1 MACACLAPADWAL
14 PDLTDSKA
22 FKSKSKKQLK
32 RRAELH
38 DEIEAAFPFVRLFVE
53 WVWQDEIDR
62 VGLGRAHAQAMR
74 KVTVAAL
81 EVAPGARVVV
91 DGLLKLHNILHESVP
106 KADTLFQAVSAASVF
121 AKEERD
127 RWMWTDADSEF
138 PEYDFISNVGY
149 GAPKHIK
156 ALDEYGPCR
165 LHRMSY
171 EPVFKRAGVVPGEAY
186 ESVTRRSHLDD
197 VV

>member
-1 MACACLAPADWAL
+1 LD
-14 PDLTDSKA
+14 DSKK
-22 FKSKSKKQLK
+22 FKTKSKKQMK

-38 DEIEAAFPFVRLFVE
+38 DEIVAAFPFVRLFTE

-62 VGLGRAHAQAMR
+62 VGLGRAHVQAFR
-74 KVTVAAL
+74 KVVTAAV
-81 EVAPGARVVV
+81 EVCPEARVIL
-91 DGLLKLHNILHESVP
+91 DGTIKLHNIIHESIP
-106 KADTLFQAVSAASVF
+106 KADGLFQAVSAASVF

-127 RWMWTDADSEF
+127 RWMWTDGDSEF
-138 PEYDFISNVGY
+138 PEYDFIHNVGY
-149 GAPKHIK
+149 HSEKHVK
-156 ALDEYGPCR
+156 ALDEHGPCR